1 MPNIYV
7 VKRQRLQPDKP
18 LTEPPALSMDKTQHE
33 KITPHPRTYAPR
45 TSKTLSHAIIS
56 CHTMSCHVMSCIS
69 KSSSELHS
77 TLLKQHEQQNSLL
90 KNPTLIDDQDAS
102 KVRRLPSLLCST
114 LNSYSHPEFLGGL
127 KRRTHVR
134 FSRLSP
140 ACIRLALPP
149 PRRAVSADSEWKER
163 TCRGFVSGRYM

>member
-1 MPNIYV
+1 MIDYATTHARTRHARAKPFPTPSYHIMPCRV
-7 VKRQRLQPDKP
+7 V
-18 LTEPPALSMDKTQHE
+18 
-33 KITPHPRTYAPR
+33 
-45 TSKTLSHAIIS
+45 S
-56 CHTMSCHVMSCIS
+56 CHAMSCIS

-102 KVRRLPSLLCST
+102 KSPALALPSLPCST
-114 LNSYSHPEFLGGL
+114 LNSYSHPEFLGRL

-140 ACIRLALPP
+140 ACIHHALPP
-149 PRRAVSADSEWKER
+149 PRRAVSADSEWKEQA
-163 TCRGFVSGRYM
+163 CRGVGSGRYM